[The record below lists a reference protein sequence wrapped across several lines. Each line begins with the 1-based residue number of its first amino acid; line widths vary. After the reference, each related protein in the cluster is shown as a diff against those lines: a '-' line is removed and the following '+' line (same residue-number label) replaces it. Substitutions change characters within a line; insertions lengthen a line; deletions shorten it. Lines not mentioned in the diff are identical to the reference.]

1 MKIETFYDFQFRAR
15 HALPGRSETAAHP
28 HWHSYCVRLWFL
40 SAPDQDALSEKIE
53 EHYKGLHGSDLGDQS
68 TDEYLAWQ
76 FLKTW
81 MSQGCVRVRVTND
94 GRRGAEASI

>member
-40 SAPDQDALSEKIE
+40 NAPDQDALSEKIE
-53 EHYKGLHGSDLGDQS
+53 GHYEGLHGSDLGDQS
-68 TDEYLAWQ
+68 TDEQLAEQ

-81 MSQGCVRVRVTND
+81 AAQGCVRARVTND
-94 GRRGAEASI
+94 ERRGAEVAI